1 PEPHNDVNQS
11 ENDIEDVG
19 IVGVMSQLSRPPVAP
34 TMRAAV
40 GGLAPAHRSSGPIN
54 GGEPLGVSMGTCQ
67 PWESLQPMGADEE
80 EGGRR
85 RRKTRRKESKKRR

>member
-1 PEPHNDVNQS
+1 MITYLHFAWYSAVNQS

-54 GGEPLGVSMGTCQ
+54 G
-67 PWESLQPMGADEE
+67 
-80 EGGRR
+80 
-85 RRKTRRKESKKRR
+85 KRANS